1 MDEIRPLSDISVDS
15 FLQSL
20 QSGFMGGEPY
30 SGKTLKRYAGI
41 VLDFVGYAR
50 SEGILNLDEVNS
62 AWLRKFLF
70 QPATFEQKS
79 GRRRKSSE
87 LRFSASTRIVIQSAL
102 SVFWLWAQENRFA
115 LDNPI
120 EAIERERIED
130 RKRLKRGGRT
140 PSRLPSVLT
149 WEQQERLIDLVM
161 ANPRIESGARD
172 LAMVQFLMETGLR
185 CEEMCE
191 LPLSA
196 LDTVSGRLRVIG
208 KGNKE
213 RQVVFDPS
221 EVKDGMNLWLPIRS
235 EIADRIGRQCYS
247 ALFLT
252 RNGRKLT
259 PQGVYQQIS
268 RYLRLLEQE
277 LNETAGKSKAIIPH
291 YGPHVLRHTA
301 ASRMLAY
308 GKSVIEAMTNLGHSD
323 MSTFQIYA
331 HLLPSRRKEPS

>member
-15 FLQSL
+15 FLQAL

-30 SGKTLKRYAGI
+30 SDKTLKRYVGVA
-41 VLDFVGYAR
+41 LNFVDYAR
-50 SEGILNLDEVNS
+50 AEGILNLEEVNS

-70 QPATFEQKS
+70 QPATYEQNS
-79 GRRRKSSE
+79 GNRRKSSD

-102 SVFWLWAQENRFA
+102 SVFWLWAQDNDFA

-120 EAIERERIED
+120 EAIERERIDD

-140 PSRLPSVLT
+140 PSRLPIVLT
-149 WEQQERLIDLVM
+149 WEQQERLVDLVM

-213 RQVVFDPS
+213 RQVIFDPN
-221 EVKDGMNLWLPIRS
+221 EVKDGMKLWLPIRS
-235 EIADRIGRQCYS
+235 EIAGRTGSRCDPS
-247 ALFLT
+247 LFLT
-252 RNGRKLT
+252 RTGRKLT

-268 RYLRLLEQE
+268 RYLRLLEQDM
-277 LNETAGKSKAIIPH
+277 NETAGKSNAIIPH

-323 MSTFQIYA
+323 MRTFQIYA
-331 HLLPSRRKEPS
+331 HLLQSRRKEST